1 MPTATPRRLR
11 RWRGGWPRAGSSRAR
26 TSSRA
31 RSPTSR
37 TCSCACSPAPTPAS
51 SSSPC
56 AEAPTRGRAPSR
68 RMPCASGVLPGRACI
83 RAGPHGL
90 FPSMTV
96 TTLRPRPRPRPRRQP
111 GRQSRPAAVDLA
123 DLATPYVDLDVSVAV
138 GNLRALRAALG
149 GAMIHYAVRADP
161 DPVLLQRLCASGAS
175 FDVASPAEVEAA
187 LGAGALASE
196 LVHGNQVARRS
207 DLAAVHGS
215 SVLCLLVTSGE
226 ASSWPLAR
234 AYGCASSQ
242 AVAVLRRAAALGL
255 RPEGVSLVG
264 SPDGESVSW
273 AAQFGVAATVFARL
287 RDVGLAP
294 SVVDIGAG
302 PSADLGA
309 GAVDAALAT
318 CFPDARPRLIARS
331 GPDIVADTRAVVS
344 TVLAVSWRGD
354 IRWVHLDAAP
364 GAGLPVPAGAPGRC
378 RIETSAAGGPTG
390 PAVLAG
396 PALDAPDGD
405 PADGRAVP
413 ASLPLAL
420 GDGDIVRLAGPH
432 ALTAP
437 TAGLRDVAPV
447 IPLVA
452 G

>member
-1 MPTATPRRLR
+1 
-11 RWRGGWPRAGSSRAR
+11 
-26 TSSRA
+26 
-31 RSPTSR
+31 
-37 TCSCACSPAPTPAS
+37 
-51 SSSPC
+51 
-56 AEAPTRGRAPSR
+56 
-68 RMPCASGVLPGRACI
+68 
-83 RAGPHGL
+83 
-90 FPSMTV
+90 
-96 TTLRPRPRPRPRRQP
+96 
-111 GRQSRPAAVDLA
+111 VDLA

-207 DLAAVHGS
+207 DLAAVHALGVRRFVVGSVDDVEKVAATAPGS

-242 AVAVLRRAAALGL
+242 AVAVLRGAAALGL

-273 AAQFGVAATVFARL
+273 AAQFEVAATVFARL

-378 RIETSAAGGPTG
+378 RIETSADGGPTG